1 MCILG
6 GSQMN
11 EIKDLLKEK
20 RCELGYTMKDVAD
33 RVGVSEATVSR
44 WESGEIQNMRRN
56 NIVALSRLFELSPST
71 IMGWDITVNQDNNK
85 GVISNN
91 IASDDNSSYGN
102 STTTNNYYSNDC
114 GHCAEPSSS
123 YSASSQNKDFFF
135 EIVDNIRKMSDEQLH
150 DVLRYTEFILSKK

>member
-1 MCILG
+1 
-6 GSQMN
+6 MN

-20 RCELGYTMKDVAD
+20 RRELGYTMKDVAD
-33 RVGVSEATVSR
+33 RVGVSEATISR

-56 NIVALSRLFELSPST
+56 NIVALSRLLELSPST

-102 STTTNNYYSNDC
+102 STTTNDYYTSSNC
-114 GHCAEPSSS
+114 GHCEESSTA
-123 YSASSQNKDFFF
+123 YTTTQNKDCFFA
-135 EIVDNIRKMSDEQLH
+135 IVDNIRKMTDEQLEE
-150 DVLRYTEFILSKK
+150 VLRYTEFVLSK